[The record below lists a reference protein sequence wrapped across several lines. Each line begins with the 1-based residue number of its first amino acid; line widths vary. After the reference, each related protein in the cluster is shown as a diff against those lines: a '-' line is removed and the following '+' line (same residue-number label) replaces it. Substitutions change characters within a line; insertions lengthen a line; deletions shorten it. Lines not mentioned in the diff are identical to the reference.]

1 MYLNDFQLCR
11 FLILKNRLESGGGGG
26 GGRGIEGKTPS
37 PLMVSLADSAMAS
50 PIAL

>member
-11 FLILKNRLESGGGGG
+11 FLILKNRLESGS

-37 PLMVSLADSAMAS
+37 PPMVSLADSAMAS
-50 PIAL
+50 PIALWTT